1 MTDLT
6 PNPKQLQYWIDKI
19 SYPHSEGV
27 GPSSLDEELACL
39 AYRAGADYEL
49 EKCCE
54 WLRSQHHSDT
64 WPNRIRAARRP
75 KPPIEAEQALEA
87 VDRIDFFAVHNLR
100 AYKIHS
106 DLKTDIETI
115 CRALERLKE
124 LEEIK

>member
-1 MTDLT
+1 MIDLT

-49 EKCCE
+49 EACCE

-75 KPPIEAEQALEA
+75 KPPSEAEQALEDLESLI
-87 VDRIDFFAVHNLR
+87 VDLANHGMGF
-100 AYKIHS
+100 
-106 DLKTDIETI
+106 KTTNIR
-115 CRALERLKE
+115 RALERLKE

>member
-54 WLRSQHHSDT
+54 WLDAACLHLDGSYLRSD
-64 WPNRIRAARRP
+64 RRP
-75 KPPIEAEQALEA
+75 KPPSEAEQALEDLESLI
-87 VDRIDFFAVHNLR
+87 VDLANHGMGF
-100 AYKIHS
+100 
-106 DLKTDIETI
+106 KTTNIR
-115 CRALERLKE
+115 RALERLKKME
-124 LEEIK
+124 QLND

>member
-1 MTDLT
+1 MSDLT

-54 WLRSQHHSDT
+54 WLEKNCGRWEIVMSLRT
-64 WPNRIRAARRP
+64 ARRP
-75 KPPIEAEQALEA
+75 KPPSETDQALETLN
-87 VDRIDFFAVHNLR
+87 F
-100 AYKIHS
+100 
-106 DLKTDIETI
+106 IESESSYDKPMFDTI
-115 CRALERLKE
+115 RRALERLKE